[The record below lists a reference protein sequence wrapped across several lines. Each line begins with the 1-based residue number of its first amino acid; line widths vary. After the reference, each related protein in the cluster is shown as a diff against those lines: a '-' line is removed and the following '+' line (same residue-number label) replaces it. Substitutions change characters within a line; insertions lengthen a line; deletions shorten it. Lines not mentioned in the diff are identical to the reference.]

1 MQSWS
6 CLTAEVTLKCRC
18 LCREQLL
25 TRVVERCRARLRRL
39 SSSASLI
46 PIQCGMSICDVF
58 TLNIYPG
65 WTLISFT
72 TFHNRVLISS
82 VITGCKL
89 YSCKFCSAVCPCWK
103 ILKLHCKMYIYV
115 AKGWNEPSGIG
126 VCFSIWLVD
135 VWCVIALIP
144 VVMPTM
150 IIQQFSPCHTVA
162 VVTVGNAWVVKQ
174 LLNIETSTQCS
185 GSSWC
190 YSFPFVCVAS
200 VWTVRS
206 VRLKCVHSL
215 SALAT
220 AHRRLLSAIPT
231 LASWQFFFELPHWLA

>member
-25 TRVVERCRARLRRL
+25 TRVVERCRARLPRL

-72 TFHNRVLISS
+72 TFHHRVLISS

-103 ILKLHCKMYIYV
+103 IWKLHCKMYIYV
-115 AKGWNEPSGIG
+115 AKEWNMPSGIS
-126 VCFSIWLVD
+126 VCFSIWLLD

-162 VVTVGNAWVVKQ
+162 VVTIGNAWELSNSFWILKQ
-174 LLNIETSTQCS
+174 AHNVQVALECFLISFRLCVCSLGLNCALGAAEMRPFIECISNSTQAFVI
-185 GSSWC
+185 C
-190 YSFPFVCVAS
+190 YPNAGKL
-200 VWTVRS
+200 TV
-206 VRLKCVHSL
+206 
-215 SALAT
+215 
-220 AHRRLLSAIPT
+220 LL
-231 LASWQFFFELPHWLA
+231 